1 MPRGKFINHKGKRRQ
16 FTPVEVLQR
25 EDEREGCKA
34 GKSFDNHLNGKCKK
48 VGGAVAGLIEIS
60 NPNRPIKKMVRL
72 ASSSDLSGAET
83 PNGERRQERSKEK
96 LRQFITQKTPSE
108 INADLARLALVR
120 KKREAA
126 AEQRR
131 LAFAKKEAPEL
142 QTSKSELFIDKG
154 CNKIKPNTETSDKK
168 YNSNENLGK
177 HIKGRSGTKRNVNMH
192 V

>member
-25 EDEREGCKA
+25 EDDREDCKA
-34 GKSFDNHLNGKCKK
+34 EKSFDGKCKK
-48 VGGAVAGLIEIS
+48 LGGAVEGLIEIS
-60 NPNRPIKKMVRL
+60 NPNRSIKKIERL
-72 ASSSDLSGAET
+72 ASSSDLSGPET
-83 PNGERRQERSKEK
+83 PNGERRQERTKDK
-96 LRQFITQKTPSE
+96 FITQKSPSE

-131 LAFAKKEAPEL
+131 LAFAKKDAPEL
-142 QTSKSELFIDKG
+142 QTSKSELLIDKSYKKF
-154 CNKIKPNTETSDKK
+154 NPNSETSDQK
-168 YNSNENLGK
+168 YINENLGK
-177 HIKGRSGTKRNVNMH
+177 HIKGRNGTKRNVNMH

>member
-16 FTPVEVLQR
+16 FTPVEILQR

-34 GKSFDNHLNGKCKK
+34 EKSFDNHPNGKCKK
-48 VGGAVAGLIEIS
+48 VAGAVAGLIEIS

-72 ASSSDLSGAET
+72 TSSSDLSGAET

-96 LRQFITQKTPSE
+96 LRPFITQKTPGE

-131 LAFAKKEAPEL
+131 LAFAKKGAPEL
-142 QTSKSELFIDKG
+142 QTSKSELFIDKS
-154 CNKIKPNTETSDKK
+154 CNKFKPNSEKSDKK
-168 YNSNENLGK
+168 YNSTENLGK
-177 HIKGRSGTKRNVNMH
+177 HIKGRNGTKRNVNMH

>member
-1 MPRGKFINHKGKRRQ
+1 MPRGKFVNHKGKRRQ

-25 EDEREGCKA
+25 EDEREECKA
-34 GKSFDNHLNGKCKK
+34 GKSFDGKCKK

-60 NPNRPIKKMVRL
+60 NPNRSIKTMVGL
-72 ASSSDLSGAET
+72 ASSSET
-83 PNGERRQERSKEK
+83 PKERTKDK
-96 LRQFITQKTPSE
+96 LRQFITEKSPSE

-131 LAFAKKEAPEL
+131 LAFAKKGAPEL
-142 QTSKSELFIDKG
+142 QTSKSELFIDKSY
-154 CNKIKPNTETSDKK
+154 NKFKPNSETSDKK
-168 YNSNENLGK
+168 YNSNENLVK
-177 HIKGRSGTKRNVNMH
+177 HTCIKGRNGTKRNVNMH